1 MDPSLKSL
9 RDLFEKALRDYGTD
23 HPGEIELC
31 RIFGV
36 ALISMTKSSPPK

>member
-9 RDLFEKALRDYGTD
+9 RDLFEKALRDYGMD
-23 HPGEIELC
+23 HPGKIELC

-36 ALISMTKSSPPK
+36 ALISMTKPRLPK